1 MATDTV
7 ANATKIVRLAT
18 KTSPAVAKLATS
30 FNPFEPEPAGRKLAN
45 FPEPAVT
52 GRSDRPRHFVLS
64 RPRKGKMF
72 LSFVLT
78 W

>member
-30 FNPFEPEPAGRKLAN
+30 FKL
-45 FPEPAVT
+45 
-52 GRSDRPRHFVLS
+52 
-64 RPRKGKMF
+64 KQ
-72 LSFVLT
+72 
-78 W
+78 

>member
-30 FNPFEPEPAGRKLAN
+30 FNPFEPEPA
-45 FPEPAVT
+45 VT
-52 GRSDRPRHFVLS
+52 GRSDWPRHFVLS